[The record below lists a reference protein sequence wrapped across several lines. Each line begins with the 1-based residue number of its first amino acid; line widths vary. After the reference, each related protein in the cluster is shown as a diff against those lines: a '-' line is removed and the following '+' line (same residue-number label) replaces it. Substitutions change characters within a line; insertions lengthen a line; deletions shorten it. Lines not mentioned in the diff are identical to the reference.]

1 MASFLTNIRPGG
13 AIADFRNVYRS
24 AGPNRWRYVLLA
36 ALCTTGTFG
45 IMVVTQNWKG
55 KRPLPEVTY
64 INSWPADRTAA
75 ETKAFIVANEKKKEA
90 DAARE
95 AAFAKDAQ
103 DMWMAVGKASGM
115 DVDSIQKQAE
125 ADKAAEAAKTDAASK
140 APPQAKPAPQAKV
153 GH

>member
-13 AIADFRNVYRS
+13 AIADFRSVYRD

-36 ALCTTGTFG
+36 ALCTIGTFG

-64 INSWPADRTAA
+64 INSWPADRTEA
-75 ETKAFIVANEKKKEA
+75 ETKAFILANQKKKEA

-95 AAFAKDAQ
+95 AAYAKDAQ
-103 DMWMAVGKASGM
+103 DMYMTLGRASGM
-115 DVDSIQKQAE
+115 DVDAIKKQAD
-125 ADKAAEAAKTDAASK
+125 ADKAAEAAKADAASK
-140 APPQAKPAPQAKV
+140 APPQAKV
-153 GH
+153 GT

>member
-13 AIADFRNVYRS
+13 AIADFRSVYRN

-36 ALCTTGTFG
+36 ALCTAGTFG

-55 KRPLPEVTY
+55 ERKLPEVIY
-64 INSWPADRTAA
+64 INSWPANRTEA
-75 ETKAFIVANEKKKEA
+75 ETKAFILANQKKKEA

-95 AAFAKDAQ
+95 AAYAKDAQ

-115 DVDSIQKQAE
+115 DVDKIKQQAE
-125 ADKAAEAAKTDAASK
+125 ADKAAEQAKADAAG
-140 APPQAKPAPQAKV
+140 KPVPQAKV

>member
-13 AIADFRNVYRS
+13 AIADFRSVYRD

-36 ALCTTGTFG
+36 ALCTVGTFG

-55 KRPLPEVTY
+55 ERRLPEVTY
-64 INSWPADRTAA
+64 INSWPADRTEA
-75 ETKAFIVANEKKKEA
+75 ETKAFILANQKKKEA

-103 DMWMAVGKASGM
+103 DMYMTLGRASGM
-115 DVDSIQKQAE
+115 DVDAIKKQAD
-125 ADKAAEAAKTDAASK
+125 ADKAAEAAKADAASK
-140 APPQAKPAPQAKV
+140 APPQAKV
-153 GH
+153 GN